1 MLSVVIATRDSERAL
16 LPTLAALVAG
26 AAAGVVREVII
37 ADAGSRDATA
47 AIADGAGCRVL
58 TSSARS
64 GARLKAAADAARGP
78 WLMFLQPGSV
88 PDATWVDEARRF
100 IEEAELRGCA
110 GSHAA
115 VFRAASATFR
125 PALVEALALLRAAL
139 GARPNASQGLLI
151 AKGFYDAL
159 GGHRDVDEPE
169 RELIRR
175 LGRRRTVLL
184 RSAAVAP
191 SDAGQILDLVK

>member
-37 ADAGSRDATA
+37 ADAGSRDASA

-58 TSSARS
+58 ISSDPH
-64 GARLKAAADAARGP
+64 GARLKAAAEAARGP
-78 WLMFLQPGSV
+78 WLLFLRPGTV
-88 PDATWVDEARRF
+88 PDATWIDEARRF
-100 IEEAELRGCA
+100 IEDAELRGA
-110 GSHAA
+110 DNAA
-115 VFRAASATFR
+115 AFRAASATFR

-139 GARPNASQGLLI
+139 GARPNAGQGLLI
-151 AKGFYDAL
+151 AKALYLDL

-169 RELIRR
+169 REFIRR

-184 RSAAVAP
+184 RSGATTP
-191 SDAGQILDLVK
+191 G